1 MFRTSVWFIKW
12 GSIIA
17 ALVAGAGWVADNAG
31 GGGMMNFLG
40 GLILNALNGQ
50 GQNVAGGSRPHSRA
64 RPQTRS
70 RPKPWE
76 SFQPHGNWQYQ
87 ENQNN
92 AYQGSP
98 LVQEIIQ
105 GVVGAAERGS
115 WIDAAKRAYD
125 GFQNPGADRSRV
137 DETTRRSQPERK
149 TKARN
154 AGRDPR

>member
-1 MFRTSVWFIKW
+1 MKW

-17 ALVAGAGWVADNAG
+17 ALVAGAGWVANNAGDG

-40 GLILNALNGQ
+40 GFVLDALNGQ
-50 GQNVAGGSRPHSRA
+50 GQTAAHPRPRT

-70 RPKPWE
+70 RPKPWD
-76 SFQPHGNWQYQ
+76 SFQRHRDWQHQ

-92 AYQGSP
+92 ANQGTP

-105 GVVGAAERGS
+105 GVVGAAERGG
-115 WIDAAKRAYD
+115 WLDAAKRAYD
-125 GFQNPGADRSRV
+125 GFQNAGADRSRG
-137 DETTRRSQPERK
+137 DDTAKRPHPERKAK

-154 AGRDPR
+154 TGRDPR